1 MTISDPLRAWTS
13 TERALASLRRTKIV
27 ATLGPSTDG
36 RLDELIAAGMD
47 CARLNC
53 SHSSRDDLI
62 RRTAELRASATAA
75 GRPVAVMFDL
85 QGPKIRLA
93 GDTAQRTLQAGEQV
107 ALSDPGNDE
116 HDALALMVAYDGF
129 CELLTERSEV
139 VIGDGAPRLRV
150 VSVDGASATAVVS
163 VPGR

>member
-1 MTISDPLRAWTS
+1 VLLEKEVSTMTISDPLRAWAG
-13 TERALASLRRTKIV
+13 TERAFASLRRTKIV

-36 RLDELIAAGMD
+36 QLDDLIAAGMD

-53 SHSSRDDLI
+53 SHSSRDELI

-93 GDTAQRTLQAGEQV
+93 GDTAPRTLQAGEEV

-116 HDALALMVAYDGF
+116 HDALTVAYDGF
-129 CELLTERSEV
+129 CGLLTDRSEA
-139 VIGDGAPRLRV
+139 VIGDG
-150 VSVDGASATAVVS
+150 
-163 VPGR
+163 VPPVESC